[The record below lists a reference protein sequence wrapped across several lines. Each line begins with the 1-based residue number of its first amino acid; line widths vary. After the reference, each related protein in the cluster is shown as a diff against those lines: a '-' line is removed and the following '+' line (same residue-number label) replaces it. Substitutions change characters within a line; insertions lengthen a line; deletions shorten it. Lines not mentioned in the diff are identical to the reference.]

1 LAEFSVMRLVFL
13 FCAAALAASPA
24 FAEGRGLQRDREQNS
39 AYRAMQQGRIMSLP
53 EIRERLRVPGAQY
66 IGAEVLAPGIYRL
79 KYMRGAD
86 VIWIDVDARTG
97 RIIGR
102 Q

>member
-1 LAEFSVMRLVFL
+1 MRFL
-13 FCAAALAASPA
+13 LPLAAASLIASPA
-24 FAEGRGLQRDREQNS
+24 LADARGLQRDRDQNA
-39 AYRAMQQGRIMSLP
+39 AYRAMQQGRILSLP
-53 EIRERLRVPGAQY
+53 EIRARIRVPGAEY
-66 IGAEVLAPGIYRL
+66 IGAEVIGPALYRL
-79 KYMRGAD
+79 KFMRGAE

>member
-1 LAEFSVMRLVFL
+1 MRFFFLLA
-13 FCAAALAASPA
+13 AAGLALSPALAA
-24 FAEGRGLQRDREQNS
+24 GTTGLQRDRDQNA
-39 AYRAMQQGRIMSLP
+39 AYRAMQQGRVLSLP
-53 EIRERLRVPGAQY
+53 EIRARVRVPGAQY
-66 IGAEVLAPGIYRL
+66 IGAEMIGTGLYRL
-79 KYMRGAD
+79 KYMRGAE

>member
-1 LAEFSVMRLVFL
+1 MRILNL
-13 FCAAALAASPA
+13 LAAAGLAASALPA
-24 FAEGRGLQRDREQNS
+24 EASGLQGMREQDR
-39 AYRAMQQGRIMSLP
+39 AYRAMQQGRVMSLP
-53 EIRERLRVPGAQY
+53 EILARIRVRGAHY
-66 IGAEVLAPGIYRL
+66 IGAEVLGEHVYRL
-79 KYMRGAD
+79 KYMRGAE

>member
-1 LAEFSVMRLVFL
+1 MRFL
-13 FCAAALAASPA
+13 FLLAVAGLAAFPTPA
-24 FAEGRGLQRDREQNS
+24 DAGGLQRDRDQNA
-39 AYRAMQQGRIMSLP
+39 AYRAMQQGRVLSLP
-53 EIRERLRVPGAQY
+53 EIRARIRVPGAEY
-66 IGAEVLAPGIYRL
+66 IGAEVIGDHIYRL

-97 RIIGR
+97 RVINR

>member
-1 LAEFSVMRLVFL
+1 MRFL
-13 FCAAALAASPA
+13 FMLAAASLAALPSHA
-24 FAEGRGLQRDREQNS
+24 DARGLQRDRDQNA
-39 AYRAMQQGRIMSLP
+39 AYRAMQQGRVLSLP
-53 EIRERLRVPGAQY
+53 EIRSRVRVPGAQY
-66 IGAEVLAPGIYRL
+66 IGAEVIGDGVYRL
-79 KYMRGAD
+79 KYMRGAE